1 MKRNKLKILL
11 ILGISSTLALSL
23 ASCNLLKQGSS
34 GTSDITTN
42 VPTFTTSSSVSIP
55 SSSNSTTSYP
65 TDKTS
70 ITFNILEF
78 NDVHGYIEQDSNNK
92 RGLSNAA
99 KIVND
104 IRNEDNLDNTILI
117 ANGDMFQGTALSRV
131 SEGRVMIDAMNKMGF
146 DACGIGNH
154 EFDWYLSSIT
164 KYFDGNKDNGEA
176 DFPLLNANIY
186 ENASNELVGYD
197 SDSICPSTI
206 VEKEGVKIGIVSMI
220 GNVYSSICYNM
231 VKDYRFDTDFQTI
244 AYNEGVKL
252 KEKGADIIICNI
264 HDGDS
269 SGVENYLPNNQIAN
283 LKYNGQYLYDAMING
298 HTHTRQDGAIT
309 RSNGT
314 QMPIIQSNG
323 YRSNYMYTFGR
334 IDLTYNLNTK
344 KVTTTKTSFK
354 YIEDEKGYDQDVEN
368 VLDSYYDA
376 SKDILTEVYC
386 QTNYIDRYNDNLYK
400 WAGNIMNK
408 ATGCDVAISN
418 LGGMRA
424 SVNAGS
430 FDFNKMYALNPFDN
444 HLIICEVAGKTIK
457 SFMSKNSSYEFC
469 ITTSGTYN
477 DLDDNTTY
485 SLVITDYV
493 YFGAFSNYKP
503 SYYTDSNL
511 ILRDLMIEDLRLR
524 KGETFNIDTDF
535 EARITQKLER

>member
-1 MKRNKLKILL
+1 MKNNKLRKLKFLGLSILL
-11 ILGISSTLALSL
+11 VTILTGCNGIIINSNNS
-23 ASCNLLKQGSS
+23 N
-34 GTSDITTN
+34 TSN
-42 VPTFTTSSSVSIP
+42 
-55 SSSNSTTSYP
+55 NSYTP
-65 TDKTS
+65 NEDKTS
-70 ITFNILEF
+70 INFNILEF

-220 GNVYSSICYNM
+220 GSVYSSICYNM

-244 AYNEGVKL
+244 AYNEGIKL
-252 KEKGADIIICNI
+252 RQKGADIIICNI

-298 HTHTRQDGAIT
+298 HTHTRQSGAIT

-314 QMPIIQSNG
+314 QMPVIQSNG
-323 YRSNYMYTFGR
+323 YRNNYMYTFGR
-334 IDLTYNLNTK
+334 IDLTYDLNTK
-344 KVTTTKTSFK
+344 KVTATKTSFK
-354 YIEDEKGYDQDVEN
+354 YVEDEKGFDQTVEN
-368 VLDSYYDA
+368 VLDSYYNE

-444 HLIICEVAGKTIK
+444 HLIICEVTGKTIK
-457 SFMSKNSSYEFC
+457 TFMSKNSSYEFC
-469 ITTSGTYN
+469 ITSSGTYN

-493 YFGAFSNYKP
+493 YFGAFSYYKP

-511 ILRDLMIEDLRLR
+511 ILRDLIIEDLRLR

-535 EARITQKLER
+535 EARINQKLER